1 MNDSLENLN
10 DIKSTR
16 LDSKRLKLAAIL
28 GTLAAFAPL
37 SIDMYLPALP
47 HIAKELGTTQSF
59 VQLSLTF
66 FMLGLALGQLLIGPL
81 SDVRGRRTPL
91 LIGLAVYSV
100 ASLLCAFSPTIWAF
114 IVLRFIQGLS
124 GAAGIVLSRAIV
136 RDIYSGLELTKFFSL
151 LALVNGIA
159 PILAPVL
166 GATVLLFAP
175 WKGVFIILSLIGVVM
190 FLLVLFSLPETLPV
204 DSRSA
209 GGIKQTAK
217 TFKQLFLDRSF
228 IGIALSLALVGAVL
242 FAYISGS
249 SFVLQ
254 NVYGASPLVYSL
266 IFAINGIGIG
276 VASQVTGKLAGRI
289 SETKLFVA
297 GIAMAFIGSI
307 TLLILLVLQAGLY
320 FILPPLLIAASSIGV
335 VSTTGNSLA
344 LQNQGKIA
352 GSASALLGLL
362 QFLFAGIVAP
372 LTGLGNSPALS
383 MGMVMTVVSIASILS
398 FLLLVNRKRS
408 KIHQDS
414 KSESM

>member
-1 MNDSLENLN
+1 MDGSNNS
-10 DIKSTR
+10 SMR

-91 LIGLAVYSV
+91 LIGLALYSV
-100 ASLLCAFSPTIWAF
+100 ASLLCAFSPTIWIF

-136 RDIYSGLELTKFFSL
+136 RDICSGLELTKFFSL
-151 LALVNGIA
+151 LALVNGLA

-166 GATVLLFAP
+166 GAFVLLFAP

-228 IGIALSLALVGAVL
+228 IGIALSLALVSAVL

-254 NVYGASPLVYSL
+254 NVYGTSPLVYSL

-297 GIAMAFIGSI
+297 
-307 TLLILLVLQAGLY
+307 
-320 FILPPLLIAASSIGV
+320 
-335 VSTTGNSLA
+335 
-344 LQNQGKIA
+344 
-352 GSASALLGLL
+352 
-362 QFLFAGIVAP
+362 
-372 LTGLGNSPALS
+372 
-383 MGMVMTVVSIASILS
+383 
-398 FLLLVNRKRS
+398 
-408 KIHQDS
+408 
-414 KSESM
+414 